1 VRTAINAGEAFKSW
15 GGFKVQVG
23 EMREGVDIV
32 VGRRLRARRRLLGLS
47 QQALGGAC
55 GVTFQQIHK
64 YESAVCRLSANMLWK
79 IACALDVEMSYFFSG
94 LPRAGENDGEA
105 QVVSLER
112 ERGLSSNYLQLRTS
126 NGVDAR

>member
-1 VRTAINAGEAFKSW
+1 
-15 GGFKVQVG
+15 
-23 EMREGVDIV
+23 MREGVDIV

-47 QQALGGAC
+47 QQALGSAC

-94 LPRAGENDGEA
+94 LPRTGDADDGA
-105 QVVSLER
+105 QVVTLDLD
-112 ERGLSSNYLQLRTS
+112 RGSSTTYLQIRAI
-126 NGVDAR
+126 NGIDAAR